1 MCLID
6 EDKKSVS
13 IRRFEREMAKVN
25 EEISRLKERINTLE
39 GKQNEKVHMHFCSS
53 DDILSI

>member
-13 IRRFEREMAKVN
+13 IRRFEREMAHMR
-25 EEISRLKERINTLE
+25 EEIKRLKERINTLE
-39 GKQNEKVHMHFCSS
+39 GKRDEKVHMHFCSS